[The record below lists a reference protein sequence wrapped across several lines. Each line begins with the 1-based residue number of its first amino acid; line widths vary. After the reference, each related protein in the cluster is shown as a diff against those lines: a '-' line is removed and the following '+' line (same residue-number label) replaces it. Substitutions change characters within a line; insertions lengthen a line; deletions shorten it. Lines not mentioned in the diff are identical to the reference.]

1 MTTHGCPK
9 CGSERLKAA
18 PLFLFDSIL
27 NLVDSRR
34 RYKCSACGWR
44 GRRHRLKRRNSEL
57 PSLAPRTTPRGP
69 AVWFSLSVVV
79 FLLIAGGLLMRS
91 CSEAPRTPIEG
102 GSSE

>member
-18 PLFLFDSIL
+18 PLFFVDLIL

-34 RYKCSACGWR
+34 RYKCSACAWR
-44 GRRHRLKRRNSEL
+44 GRRHRLKRRHGEF
-57 PSLAPRTTPRGP
+57 PSLAPRTTPQGA
-69 AVWFSLSVVV
+69 AVWFSLFVVL

-91 CSEAPRTPIEG
+91 CAAASGAPVAG
-102 GSSE
+102 GVL